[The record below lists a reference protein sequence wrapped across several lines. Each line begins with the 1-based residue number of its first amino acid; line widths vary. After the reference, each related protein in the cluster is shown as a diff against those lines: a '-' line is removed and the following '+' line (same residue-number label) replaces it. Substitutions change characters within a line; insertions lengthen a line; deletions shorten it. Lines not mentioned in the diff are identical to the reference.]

1 MPDVRAEARAYL
13 PWAAAGPL
21 LGIASWMLDG
31 IFIGATRAR
40 EMRDAMALSAVAFVL
55 SLMVLMPAFG
65 NHGLWGAFAILSL
78 VRALT
83 LWRALPA
90 VLRAASEPAV
100 AASADGVGDARESV
114 ARQ

>member
-1 MPDVRAEARAYL
+1 RAEARAVL

-40 EMRDAMALSAVAFVL
+40 EMRNAMAVSAVVFAL
-55 SLMVLMPAFG
+55 SLAVLIPPFG
-65 NHGLWGAFAILSL
+65 NHGLWAGFAILSL

-83 LWRALPA
+83 LGAALPA
-90 VLRAASEPAV
+90 LMRALSEPAV
-100 AASADGVGDARESV
+100 APGPDGVSDSGKAVARE
-114 ARQ
+114 